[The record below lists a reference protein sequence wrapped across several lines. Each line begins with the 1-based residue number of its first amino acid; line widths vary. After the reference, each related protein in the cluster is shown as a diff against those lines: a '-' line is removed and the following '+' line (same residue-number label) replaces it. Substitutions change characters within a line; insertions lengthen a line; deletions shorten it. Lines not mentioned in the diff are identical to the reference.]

1 MPGHRRSRREK
12 GLEGSGTH
20 ELLEE
25 GNEVETL
32 ETVAG
37 DEMLGLKRADSYRPC
52 ATSRPRGPGRVEKSP
67 QEPLRRL

>member
-1 MPGHRRSRREK
+1 M
-12 GLEGSGTH
+12 
-20 ELLEE
+20 EE

-37 DEMLGLKRADSYRPC
+37 DEMLGLKRADSYRRC